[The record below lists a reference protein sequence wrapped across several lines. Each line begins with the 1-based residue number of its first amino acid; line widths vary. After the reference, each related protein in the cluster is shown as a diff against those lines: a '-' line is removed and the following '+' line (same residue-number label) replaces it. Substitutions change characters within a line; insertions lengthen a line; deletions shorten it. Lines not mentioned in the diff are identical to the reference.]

1 MERFVQENQLISSR
15 IKKIAED
22 VGNND
27 PKANC
32 YERALLFLRGDN
44 ALFKGLAWI
53 QVYPEKPA
61 ETGFEFD
68 LPDDF
73 DYPIYSLGLRPED
86 FGGDFV
92 PPDASILDPGR
103 IMWVDRNY
111 QMCEYSYTYLF
122 TEEGRSILINHAYE
136 DDFPMDEDEIRPAE
150 AYYMVDLD
158 VTEREFS
165 SRELDLADYEKVG
178 LVLKLIE
185 DRQFYPC
192 PL

>member
-1 MERFVQENQLISSR
+1 MERFTQENQLTSSR
-15 IKKIAED
+15 IKKIAE
-22 VGNND
+22 VAENND

-32 YERALLFLRGDN
+32 YKRALLFLSRDN
-44 ALFKGLAWI
+44 ALLKGLAWI
-53 QVYPEKPA
+53 QVYLEKPA
-61 ETGFEFD
+61 EKGFEFD
-68 LPDDF
+68 LPEDF
-73 DYPIYSLGLRPED
+73 DYPIYSLCLRPED
-86 FGGDFV
+86 FGADFV
-92 PPDASILDPGR
+92 PPEATILEPAR

-122 TEEGRSILINHAYE
+122 THQGRSILINHAYE
-136 DDFPMDEDEIRPAE
+136 DDFPMDEDEIHPTE
-150 AYYMVDLD
+150 ATYMVDLD

-185 DRQFYPC
+185 DGQFYPS